1 VEFYSNFWALPFFSS
16 NFYARF
22 SVYIYKAVLL
32 NSVSCFQAQPNIN
45 QRSKKMFNRNKR
57 MVLITAMLIC
67 GFFGGLIVASH
78 TEMAPASFAQDKT
91 KASSTNLNAAQGRL
105 ILQQFSAA
113 FEEAA
118 AKVNAA
124 VVPIFSE
131 QAIEGRS
138 AMRIPNDQFR
148 DFFGDEFFRRFFNNP
163 DGDNGRQRVRGL
175 GSGVIVSRDGYI
187 LTNNHVIRE
196 ADKVTVMLGENKKY
210 TAKVIGTDPSTD
222 LAVIKIDAT
231 NLPAAALGNSDDVR
245 IGQWVIAVGNPF
257 ELLHTVT
264 AGIVS
269 AKGRSTAGLNLAYQD
284 FIQTDASINPG
295 NSGGALA
302 DLDGNVVGINTAIST
317 PSGGSVGIGFA
328 IPINMA
334 KQVMD
339 ELVSQGKVTRG
350 YLALVPQDIDES
362 MAKAWKLKSTE
373 GALVG
378 DVTPNGPADKAGI
391 QRGDIITNFNGKKI
405 LNSTQL
411 RQTVA
416 QADPGTKAKISLLR
430 DGREMPIAV
439 VLGERPTDP
448 DGRGNQDESAPEV
461 TSGEKLGLSIQ
472 TLTPEMAQQLGY
484 RNDDGVIIN
493 SVIAGSPA
501 EEAGLRRGDLIKE
514 INRTEVR
521 TAQEFKRLA
530 ARLQSG
536 DSAVLLINRRGQN
549 TFYAAIQV
557 P

>member
-1 VEFYSNFWALPFFSS
+1 MQ
-16 NFYARF
+16 
-22 SVYIYKAVLL
+22 I
-32 NSVSCFQAQPNIN
+32 
-45 QRSKKMFNRNKR
+45 NKR
-57 MVLITAMLIC
+57 TLLIATMLIG
-67 GFFGGLIVASH
+67 GFLGGLIVAAH
-78 TEMAPASFAQDKT
+78 TEMTPASFAQEKT
-91 KASSTNLNAAQGRL
+91 QSSSPKFNAAQGRL

-118 AKVNAA
+118 ARVNAA

-131 QAIEGRS
+131 QTVESRGAR
-138 AMRIPNDQFR
+138 RIPNDQFR
-148 DFFGDEFFRRFFNNP
+148 DFFGDEFFRRFFDSPN
-163 DGDNGRQRVRGL
+163 GDNGDQRVRGL
-175 GSGVIVSRDGYI
+175 GSGVIMSKDGYI

-210 TAKVIGTDPSTD
+210 TAKVIGSDPATD

-231 NLPAAALGNSDDVR
+231 NLPAATLGNSEAAR

-264 AGIVS
+264 AGIIS

-302 DLDGNVVGINTAIST
+302 DLDGNVIGINTAIST

-339 ELVSQGKVTRG
+339 ELISQGKVTRG

-378 DVTPNGPADKAGI
+378 DVTPRGPADKAGI
-391 QRGDIITNFNGKKI
+391 QRGDIITSFNGKKI

-416 QADPGTKAKISLLR
+416 QADPGETAKVNLLR
-430 DGREMPIAV
+430 DGREMPVSV
-439 VLGERPTDP
+439 VLGERPKDP
-448 DGRGNQDESAPEV
+448 GDRNEPDEDAPEE

-484 RNDDGVIIN
+484 RNDDGVIIS
-493 SVIAGSPA
+493 SVTSGSPA
-501 EEAGLRRGDLIKE
+501 DEAGLRRGDLIRE
-514 INRTEVR
+514 VNRTEVS
-521 TAQEFKRLA
+521 TAPEFKRLIS
-530 ARLQSG
+530 RLESG

>member
-1 VEFYSNFWALPFFSS
+1 
-16 NFYARF
+16 
-22 SVYIYKAVLL
+22 
-32 NSVSCFQAQPNIN
+32 
-45 QRSKKMFNRNKR
+45 MFNRNKR
-57 MVLITAMLIC
+57 ALLIATMLIG
-67 GFFGGLIVASH
+67 GFLGGLIVAAH
-78 TEMAPASFAQDKT
+78 TEMTPASFAQNKT
-91 KASSTNLNAAQGRL
+91 QPSSPNFNAAQGRL

-131 QAIEGRS
+131 QTVESRG
-138 AMRIPNDQFR
+138 AMRIPNDQFHE
-148 DFFGDEFFRRFFNNP
+148 FFGDDFFRRFFNSPN
-163 DGDNGRQRVRGL
+163 GDNGDQRVRGL
-175 GSGVIVSRDGYI
+175 GSGVIMSKEGYI

-210 TAKVIGTDPSTD
+210 TARIIGADPATD

-231 NLPAAALGNSDDVR
+231 DLPVATLGNSEAAR

-264 AGIVS
+264 AGIIS

-302 DLDGNVVGINTAIST
+302 DLDGNVIGINTAIST

-339 ELVSQGKVTRG
+339 ELISQGKVTRG

-378 DVTPNGPADKAGI
+378 DVTPRGPADKAGI
-391 QRGDIITNFNGKKI
+391 QRGDIITSFNGKKI

-416 QADPGTKAKISLLR
+416 QADPGETAKVNLLR
-430 DGREMPIAV
+430 DGREMPVSV
-439 VLGERPTDP
+439 VLGERPKDP
-448 DGRGNQDESAPEV
+448 DAREEQDNDAPEE
-461 TSGEKLGLSIQ
+461 TSGEKLGLSTQ

-484 RNDDGVIIN
+484 RNDDGVIIS
-493 SVIAGSPA
+493 SVTSGSPA
-501 EEAGLRRGDLIKE
+501 DEAGLRRGDLIKE
-514 INRTEVR
+514 VNRTEVS
-521 TAQEFKRLA
+521 TAQEFKRLIS
-530 ARLQSG
+530 RLESG
-536 DSAVLLINRRGQN
+536 DSAVLLITRRGQN